1 MAIISSGTT
10 MITGGAF
17 QGVEGT
23 PTGAVVCFGKSSL
36 PSGFIFCDGSAVSRT
51 TYADLFTAIGT
62 SFGSGD
68 GSTTFNVPDLRGRVP
83 AGKDNMGGSSANR
96 LTSAVSGSTL
106 GASGGSQSHTLS
118 TSEMPSHN
126 HSISKSRQNDVINGR
141 VRQGGT
147 SLNGTLD
154 STNNNGSSNSHN
166 NTQPTIIL
174 NYGIKT

>member
-83 AGKDNMGGSSANR
+83 AGKDNMGGTSANR

-106 GASGGSQSHTLS
+106 GASGGSQVHTLS
-118 TSEMPSHN
+118 TSEMASHN
-126 HSISKSRQNDVINGR
+126 HTVTISGQNQVSGGHARLGGTGSTSSKSTGSKGSNG
-141 VRQGGT
+141 
-147 SLNGTLD
+147 
-154 STNNNGSSNSHN
+154 SHN